1 MFYGNAPE
9 MRVNAES
16 GVMTETELLLIMRRE
31 REERRVSVC
40 EIEMEDCPG
49 GVGRDMRMKVG
60 LEG

>member
-16 GVMTETELLLIMRRE
+16 GVMTETALLLLMRRE
-31 REERRVSVC
+31 RVSVC
-40 EIEMEDCPG
+40 EREIEDCPG